1 MRTCPT
7 AGLVFG
13 LVALSRP
20 DEAIG
25 FTARPVTTSKSVSSS
40 GPEISPVPR
49 IFSHQAATRN
59 PTRLYGIFDAL
70 KDAFSNDEALSPDK
84 GEGQLEGP
92 GMGSDFRSDADL
104 TDVQKKWL
112 ASQQAT
118 TKKGGAD
125 PSAMTAAAMD
135 AGGGNVKG
143 APLTIEKLIGTKWS
157 LSLYLSGIPQRD
169 PSSNLYGA
177 STNISTRNRD
187 PRNAG
192 LPLGATLP
200 EDPSARV
207 QVELLEDGTAKVEET
222 DFTTGTD
229 GQWVLSPNGRT
240 VRISLD
246 CTGFVRTIKTKGTI
260 QKVYWSDGEN
270 EVTSKTST
278 EYSIS
283 PGLVY
288 AEIGVG
294 YGRPGELLMVGGD
307 GSADLG
313 VLTVERQMGLLG
325 ASNKM
330 EICGKLSGKMMLEDG
345 EQ

>member
-7 AGLVFG
+7 AALVFG
-13 LVALSRP
+13 LEALIRP
-20 DEAIG
+20 DEAVG
-25 FTARPVTTSKSVSSS
+25 FAARPVASKL
-40 GPEISPVPR
+40 VPR
-49 IFSHQAATRN
+49 ISHARN

-125 PSAMTAAAMD
+125 PSAMTAAAD
-135 AGGGNVKG
+135 ASGGNVKG
-143 APLTIEKLIGTKWS
+143 APLTIEKLIGTKWT

-192 LPLGATLP
+192 LPLGASLP

-270 EVTSKTST
+270 EVTTKTST
-278 EYSIS
+278 EYSVP

-307 GSADLG
+307 GTADLG
-313 VLTVERQMGLLG
+313 ILTVERQMGLLG
-325 ASNKM
+325 ASSKM

>member
-13 LVALSRP
+13 LAALSRP

-25 FTARPVTTSKSVSSS
+25 FAARPVASKLVSSA
-40 GPEISPVPR
+40 VPR
-49 IFSHQAATRN
+49 ISHRHAATRN

-125 PSAMTAAAMD
+125 PSAMTAAAD
-135 AGGGNVKG
+135 ASGGNVKG
-143 APLTIEKLIGTKWS
+143 APLTIEKLIGTKWT

-169 PSSNLYGA
+169 PSNNLYGA

-270 EVTSKTST
+270 EVTTKTST
-278 EYSIS
+278 EYSIPS
-283 PGLVY
+283 GLVY

-313 VLTVERQMGLLG
+313 ILTVERQMGLLG
-325 ASNKM
+325 ASSKM
-330 EICGKLSGKMMLEDG
+330 EICGKLSGRMMLEDG

>member
-7 AGLVFG
+7 AALVFG
-13 LVALSRP
+13 LAALSRP

-25 FTARPVTTSKSVSSS
+25 FAARPVASKLVSSA
-40 GPEISPVPR
+40 VPR
-49 IFSHQAATRN
+49 ISHRHAATRN

-112 ASQQAT
+112 ASQQAS

-125 PSAMTAAAMD
+125 PSAMTAAAD
-135 AGGGNVKG
+135 ASGGNAKG
-143 APLTIEKLIGTKWS
+143 APLTIEKLIGTKWT

-200 EDPSARV
+200 EDPSAKV

-270 EVTSKTST
+270 EVTTKTST
-278 EYSIS
+278 EYSIPS
-283 PGLVY
+283 GLVY

-313 VLTVERQMGLLG
+313 ILTVERQMGLLG
-325 ASNKM
+325 ASSKM
-330 EICGKLSGKMMLEDG
+330 EICGKLSGRMMLEDG

>member
-13 LVALSRP
+13 LAALSRP

-25 FTARPVTTSKSVSSS
+25 FAARPSKLVSSA
-40 GPEISPVPR
+40 VPR
-49 IFSHQAATRN
+49 ISHRHAATRN

-112 ASQQAT
+112 ASQQAS

-125 PSAMTAAAMD
+125 PSAMTAAAD
-135 AGGGNVKG
+135 ASGGNAKG
-143 APLTIEKLIGTKWS
+143 APLTIEKLIGTKWT

-270 EVTSKTST
+270 EVTTKTST
-278 EYSIS
+278 EYSIPS
-283 PGLVY
+283 GLVY

-313 VLTVERQMGLLG
+313 ILTVERQMGLLG
-325 ASNKM
+325 ASSKM
-330 EICGKLSGKMMLEDG
+330 EICGKLSGRMMLEDG